1 MHCDTLPAPVHTATL
16 RLPWIRDGLTSVV
29 TGWRDAWRLHRC
41 RVETRRE
48 IALAAELDP
57 RVLRDIGA
65 PDHLFAE
72 ALARRQAAEDHR
84 ERLLRGAGGWQH
96 W

>member
-1 MHCDTLPAPVHTATL
+1 MHCNSLPLPAHATPL
-16 RLPWIRDGLTSVV
+16 RPTGAREWLTSVV
-29 TGWRDAWRLHRC
+29 TGWRDAWRLGRC
-41 RVETRRE
+41 RAETRRA

-65 PDHLFAE
+65 PEPLFTE

-84 ERLLRGAGGWQH
+84 ERLLRGAGGWRH